1 MSAPDTQHKATVPL
15 SDHTRTATGCAQW
28 LLESAEDAGTPIFH
42 FNNLAVFLCGQE
54 SFAKIA
60 ADIQRARRSIDII
73 AWGFDPAM
81 ELVRGTKGGTWPRGG
96 TSPDDTSTTYGD
108 LLRAAARRSVKV
120 RLLVWHDP
128 LLNLAMNNMPGYKS
142 SQGSK
147 SQPGD
152 TYARGADTPLGA
164 PADARRDHS
173 PQARRETFNAV
184 WYHDTVAGRIEGLS
198 LRTRGSHHADVV
210 ASLNA
215 GMGYGASPRTAAEN
229 TSLELASTH
238 HQKTIVID
246 YDSTDADAPP
256 VAYVMGLNSVTDYW
270 DTPAHT
276 FNDPLRGQNHEGD
289 GADHSVGSGWEY
301 ASSGQAT
308 LKPYQDF
315 VCRIEGEAIAPVF
328 KNFVEAWNTA
338 RQQDACAGSNDARR
352 VDLDKVPKNLTQ
364 HTRWPYQRVQI
375 VRTLPRADGA
385 IERAIE
391 RTYYQASSFARHFIY
406 IENQYFQNSEWAR
419 YLKDLRKKYVQGLGA
434 AGVPVTRVPTLHV
447 MAVTPTPERGQMV
460 PRTHDVVTDLGQGD
474 SMPEQDRR
482 IQQELAAHAQ
492 YERDMADYR
501 AKKKS
506 FEAKG
511 LPFPMSPPYAQP
523 LSELAKAHQA
533 SSGGKDAQAVRDQLA
548 NTLGM
553 RTLVCSLWTYDRE
566 WSLGNTKVGRQAE
579 QERQDYEKALRER
592 GRAEADRAAAQA
604 RNVSLGGWESHTDTR
619 APIPQPPD
627 RSKQLQ
633 QATAQRYREIY
644 IHSKLMIIDDA
655 FFTLGSAN
663 LNLRSFAVDSEINMA
678 SDNWAAATALRR
690 RVWAQHT
697 EGIKGMDGGT
707 DPADQKVLKDA
718 FRKWEQHAQNNF
730 FGKKKGRPL
739 TCSLVKFFDDRTST
753 IRFG

>member
-1 MSAPDTQHKATVPL
+1 MSAPKTQHRSTVPL
-15 SDHTRTATGCAQW
+15 SDQTRTATGCSQW
-28 LLESAEDAGTPIFH
+28 LLESAEDAGTPIYH

-60 ADIQRARRSIDII
+60 GDIRRARKSIDII

-81 ELVRGTKGGTWPRGG
+81 ELIRGDKGGSWPRGG
-96 TSPDDTSTTYGD
+96 TSVNDTSTTYGD
-108 LLRAAARRSVKV
+108 LLRAAVQRGVKV
-120 RLLVWHDP
+120 RLLVWYDP
-128 LLNLAMNNMPGYKS
+128 LLNLAMGNMPGYKTNN
-142 SQGSK
+142 GSK
-147 SQPGD
+147 GQPGD
-152 TYARGADTPLGA
+152 TYARGANTPLGA
-164 PADARRDHS
+164 SADARRDQS
-173 PQARRETFNAV
+173 PEARRATFNAS
-184 WYHDTVAGRIEGLS
+184 WYHDTVSGRIEGLS

-210 ASLNA
+210 ASLKA
-215 GMGYGASPRTAAEN
+215 DRGYGASPRTVAEN
-229 TSLELASTH
+229 TTLELTATH

-315 VCRIEGEAIAPVF
+315 VCRIKGQAIAPVF

-352 VDLDKVPKNLTQ
+352 VDLKSVPKNLTQ
-364 HTRWPYQRVQI
+364 HIQGPCQRVQI
-375 VRTLPRADGA
+375 VRTLPSADGGG
-385 IERAIE
+385 EHAIE

-406 IENQYFQNSEWAR
+406 IENQYFQNSDWAR
-419 YLKDLRKKYVQGLGA
+419 YLKDQRKKYVQGLGA

-474 SMPEQDRR
+474 SMPEQDKR
-482 IQQELAAHAQ
+482 IKQELAAHAQ
-492 YERDMADYR
+492 YKRDMADYQ

-511 LPFPMSPPYAQP
+511 LPFPMSPPHAQP

-533 SSGGKDAQAVRDQLA
+533 SSGDKDAQAVRDELA

-566 WSLGNTKVGRQAE
+566 WSLGKTKVGRQADL
-579 QERQDYEKALRER
+579 ERRDYERALRER

-604 RNVSLGGWESHTDTR
+604 RNVSLGGWENHTDSQ

-663 LNLRSFAVDSEINMA
+663 LNLRSFAVDSEMNMA
-678 SDNWAAATALRR
+678 SDNWAAATALRQ

-697 EGIKGMDGGT
+697 AGLKDMDGGT
-707 DPADQKVLKDA
+707 DAADQKVLGKT
-718 FRKWEQHAQNNF
+718 FEKWETEAKDNATRKLKGHA
-730 FGKKKGRPL
+730 L
-739 TCSLVKFFDDRTST
+739 SCSLVKFFDDRTST